1 MSLNITRRTV
11 AAWIPAALA
20 ASSFASEWPSR
31 PVRFIVPTAPGGPT
45 DMVGRQIAE
54 RLAPMLRQPVV
65 VENRAGAGHVIG
77 MAAAAQAAPDG
88 LTWGVVTTPLVVA
101 PALNARLPYDTERDL
116 LPVSLIA
123 AQPLLLVVSPKIQVN
138 SLAALI
144 ALARSKPRG
153 LNMASAGKATGPHL
167 AGELFRTMAGI
178 EVTHVPYRGG
188 PQATAAVLSGEADF
202 YFDNP
207 AAALPHVRTGKLGA
221 LAVTSKRRA
230 SALPD
235 TPTMAEEG
243 LPGYEFTSW
252 TGLVA
257 PRGTPEAI
265 VKRMQAEVAR
275 ILSSVD
281 LQTSWSQATMEAVGS
296 TPQDF
301 AAMIRA
307 ELPKWRTLV
316 KDANITAD

>member
-1 MSLNITRRTV
+1 
-11 AAWIPAALA
+11 
-20 ASSFASEWPSR
+20 
-31 PVRFIVPTAPGGPT
+31 
-45 DMVGRQIAE
+45 
-54 RLAPMLRQPVV
+54 
-65 VENRAGAGHVIG
+65 
-77 MAAAAQAAPDG
+77 
-88 LTWGVVTTPLVVA
+88 
-101 PALNARLPYDTERDL
+101 
-116 LPVSLIA
+116 
-123 AQPLLLVVSPKIQVN
+123 
-138 SLAALI
+138 
-144 ALARSKPRG
+144 
-153 LNMASAGKATGPHL
+153 MASAGKATGPHL
-167 AGELFRTMAGI
+167 AGELFRTMAGL